1 MAVAKTRLRPED
13 WIRAAL
19 DAIAESGISGVAVE
33 ALSLRVG
40 ASKGSFYWHFSDRGA
55 LIAAAMHVWEETRTN
70 ATIRELQA
78 VDDPRE
84 RLQKLLANTFRNP
97 AAARVELAL
106 ALDSSHP
113 AVGPV
118 MRRVTSR
125 RLAFLADA
133 FGELGFSKPGAR
145 RRALAA
151 YSMHLGLMTV
161 REASRSAVR
170 GRHGALHTYMSDLL
184 DVVGPE

>member
-1 MAVAKTRLRPED
+1 VPRTKLRPED

-33 ALSLRVG
+33 ALTVRVG

-84 RLQKLLANTFRNP
+84 RLQKLLATTFRNP
-97 AAARVELAL
+97 TAARLELAL

-113 AVGPV
+113 MVGPV
-118 MRRVTSR
+118 VRRVTSR
-125 RLAFLADA
+125 RLAFLTDA
-133 FGELGFSKPGAR
+133 FGELGFGKPGAR
-145 RRALAA
+145 RRAVAA
-151 YSMHLGLMTV
+151 YSLHVGLMTV
-161 REASRSAVR
+161 REASRSAVA
-170 GRHGALHTYMSDLL
+170 GRHGALADYMSDLL
-184 DVVGPE
+184 DVAGPE

>member
-1 MAVAKTRLRPED
+1 MAMPKTRLRPED

-19 DAIAESGISGVAVE
+19 DAIAESGLSGVAVE
-33 ALSLRVG
+33 ALSIRVG
-40 ASKGSFYWHFSDRGA
+40 ASKGSFYWHFSDRRA
-55 LIAAAMHVWEETRTN
+55 LIEAALRAWEETRTN
-70 ATIRELQA
+70 APIRELRA

-84 RLQKLLANTFRNP
+84 RLQKLFASTFRDP
-97 AAARVELAL
+97 AAARLELAL

-113 AVGPV
+113 TVGPIV
-118 MRRVTSR
+118 RRVTSR

-133 FGELGFSKPGAR
+133 FGELGFAKAGAR

-161 REASRSAVR
+161 REASRSAVP
-170 GRHGALHTYMSDLL
+170 GRHGALNTYMSDLL

>member
-1 MAVAKTRLRPED
+1 VPKSKLRPED

-19 DAIAESGISGVAVE
+19 EAIAENGISGVAVE
-33 ALSLRVG
+33 ALALRVG

-70 ATIRELQA
+70 AAIRELQA
-78 VDDPRE
+78 VDDPRD
-84 RLQKLLANTFRNP
+84 RLQKLLANTFRN
-97 AAARVELAL
+97 AAAGRLELAL

-113 AVGPV
+113 MVGPV
-118 MRRVTSR
+118 VRRVTSR
-125 RLAFLADA
+125 RLAFLTEA
-133 FGELGFSKPGAR
+133 FGDLGFGKPGAR
-145 RRALAA
+145 RRAVAM
-151 YSMHLGLMTV
+151 YSMHLGLLAL